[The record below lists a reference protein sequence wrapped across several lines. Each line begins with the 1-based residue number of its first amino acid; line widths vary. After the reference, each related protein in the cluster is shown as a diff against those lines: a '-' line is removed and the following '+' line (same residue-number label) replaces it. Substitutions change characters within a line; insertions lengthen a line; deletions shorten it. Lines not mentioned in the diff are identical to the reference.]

1 MSWYVGDDV
10 SIRDIVIYSEG
21 AHHDTLQL
29 NSEPGKGTEI
39 TVTFPKNCPSP
50 L

>member
-1 MSWYVGDDV
+1 MIWYVEDDAG
-10 SIRDIVIYSEG
+10 IRDIAIYSEG

-29 NSEPGKGTEI
+29 NSEPGRETKI